1 MPPHAPYTHVTAS
14 KAVINSPTLP
24 LKHLR
29 AQGSCCG
36 SGSIEQT
43 EKKQAVP
50 ARQAGSDEQAEVP
63 LHRTSTHWLH
73 WGVGRTRGR
82 MGKRGL
88 NVEPPSTTMMLPP
101 VPDLPPRPDP
111 PVPDRPPK
119 PPVPERPPKPPPLV
133 APVVKLPPLPPVV
146 PPLVVTP
153 PVVPP
158 LVVTLPVVTPLEPV
172 VLVPNPPAP
181 VLPEVV
187 PLEGPVVTVVSDE
200 LVTELPVVVGIGPV
214 ALPRPDAPPTAPGS
228 LSSKGVRAPQLA
240 AKSAA
245 APKAK
250 MTSGRISGLLRR
262 ARERR
267 DRRKGYH
274 LFRSL

>member
-14 KAVINSPTLP
+14 KAVIKSPMLP

-29 AQGSCCG
+29 AQGSCCC
-36 SGSIEQT
+36 SGVIEQT
-43 EKKQAVP
+43 AKKHAVP
-50 ARQAGSDEQAEVP
+50 ARHAGSDEQAEVP

-82 MGKRGL
+82 MGKSGL
-88 NVEPPSTTMMLPP
+88 NVEPPSTTTVPP
-101 VPDLPPRPDP
+101 VPDLPPRPPKP
-111 PVPDRPPK
+111 PVPDRPPA
-119 PPVPERPPKPPPLV
+119 PPVLERPPKPPPLV
-133 APVVKLPPLPPVV
+133 VPVVKLPPLPPVV
-146 PPLVVTP
+146 VAPLVVTP
-153 PVVPP
+153 P
-158 LVVTLPVVTPLEPV
+158 VVTLPVVTPLEPV
-172 VLVPNPPAP
+172 LVPNPPAP
-181 VLPEVV
+181 VLPDVV
-187 PLEGPVVTVVSDE
+187 PLEVPVVTVVSDE

-214 ALPRPDAPPTAPGS
+214 ELPPPDPPPTAPGS

-240 AKSAA
+240 ATSAA

-274 LFRSL
+274 LFGSL